1 MLHMQIHMCLL
12 RFIAFLELLLKMFL
26 LLFQV
31 LVRNPD
37 KVRIQEGRARPPRDA
52 SEQAVPT
59 IAGRINPSA
68 RYCLFLH
75 MS

>member
-1 MLHMQIHMCLL
+1 MLHMQIHVCLL
-12 RFIAFLELLLKMFL
+12 GFIAFLELLLKM
-26 LLFQV
+26 LFQV

-37 KVRIQEGRARPPRDA
+37 KVMIQEGRAHSPRDA